1 MSALMRSGSRKT
13 ILPGTPRA
21 TATADQFESDKE
33 DGDEHASCEDSSSN
47 DPLTQFR
54 TPAVPDEKLGY
65 RAVPRATNQ
74 MVIEYQHGKWLPC
87 WHSDLADPFTTLR
100 YFYEAH
106 ESKLRQR
113 FLRTLQNESVLY
125 NDGNGDEAAAKAKK
139 RFTLRRKGK
148 KVAPVGADADL
159 LAAAERKELETYAL
173 KLALV
178 REHIATVIAKLD
190 QRSDAFSN
198 ALCDLAQ
205 IGNKQLRHEVA
216 VLVTFAML
224 DSTVAQH
231 QFFEGLN
238 LCDNALF
245 RKIGESAVTSYIC
258 AMTLLQGN
266 GPDVAQTRFL
276 RVVEGAHVWLTQKL
290 LDRAR
295 SVLPIFWELE
305 PKTCEPLNEVDMKE
319 NEMRVMTSAPFIMI
333 GVLELMRLSTERDT
347 IMKSLITAFV

>member
-1 MSALMRSGSRKT
+1 MSALMRSSSRKT

-21 TATADQFESDKE
+21 ATAEQFDSD
-33 DGDEHASCEDSSSN
+33 DEAQVSCEESSSN

-54 TPAVPDEKLGY
+54 TPTIPDEKLGY

-100 YFYEAH
+100 YFYDAH
-106 ESKLRQR
+106 EQKLRQR

-125 NDGNGDEAAAKAKK
+125 NEAGDDAAASKAKK

-148 KVAPVGADADL
+148 KVAPVGPDAEL
-159 LAAAERKELETYAL
+159 LAAAEQKEVEAYAL
-173 KLALV
+173 KLVLV
-178 REHIATVIAKLD
+178 REHIATIITKLD
-190 QRSDAFSN
+190 QRSDAFTN

-205 IGNKQLRHEVA
+205 IGNKQLRHEIA
-216 VLVTFAML
+216 VLVTYAML

-266 GPDVAQTRFL
+266 GPDVAQSRFL
-276 RVVEGAHVWLTQKL
+276 RVVEGTHVWLTEKL
-290 LDRAR
+290 SDGAR
-295 SVLPIFWELE
+295 TVLPIFWALE
-305 PKTCEPLNEVDMKE
+305 PKTCEPLNKVDMKE
-319 NEMRVMTSAPFIMI
+319 HEMRVMSSVPFIMI
-333 GVLELMRLSTERDT
+333 GILELMRLSTERD
-347 IMKSLITAFV
+347 IILKNLITTFV